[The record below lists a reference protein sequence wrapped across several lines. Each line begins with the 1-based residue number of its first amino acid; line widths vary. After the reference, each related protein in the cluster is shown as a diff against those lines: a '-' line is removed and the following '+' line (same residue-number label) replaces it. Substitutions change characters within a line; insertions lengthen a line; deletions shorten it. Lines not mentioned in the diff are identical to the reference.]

1 MCKCVQRNM
10 QETGVFLSSFPGS
23 QSLGALEV
31 LHPRKGNTI
40 YEQKSPLWEASV
52 SRRSNDSRIK
62 KRRCE
67 VRSKE
72 LILERRE
79 VSKDG

>member
-1 MCKCVQRNM
+1 M
-10 QETGVFLSSFPGS
+10 QETGVFISSFPGS
-23 QSLGALEV
+23 RGLEALEE
-31 LHPRKGNTI
+31 LHSRKVNTI

-52 SRRSNDSRIK
+52 SRRGSDSRIK

-67 VRSKE
+67 LRLME
-72 LILERRE
+72 LILERKE